1 MPRVLASLR
10 RALFLPRERPLNV
23 LARLL
28 SLDYRRRRRLR
39 TARPGPLRDLLAV
52 PFTPTDRDCRRV
64 EYVAIDLETTGLDP
78 ARDEIVS
85 VGFVCLN
92 GLRID
97 LGSACHRLVRQTR
110 AIPERSAVI
119 HQITDDAAAGGDS
132 LEAVV
137 AELLPVLAGRV
148 LIAHHARVELGFLG
162 AACERLYGG
171 RPLLPVVDTQFLAQR
186 RLERRN
192 QPFAARELRLAAL
205 RSRYNL
211 PRYRAHDA
219 LSDALAAAELFAA
232 QVAECDT
239 GQPLPLKRFLL
250 PQ

>member
-1 MPRVLASLR
+1 MLAQ
-10 RALFLPRERPLNV
+10 
-23 LARLL
+23 LL

-39 TARPGPLRDLLAV
+39 TASPGPLRDLLAV
-52 PFTPTDRDCRRV
+52 PFPPPGRDCRSV
-64 EYVAIDLETTGLDP
+64 EYVALDLETTGLDP

-85 VGFVCLN
+85 FGFVCLS

-97 LGSACHRLVRQTR
+97 LATARHRLVLQTR
-110 AIPERSAVI
+110 AIPEQSAVI
-119 HQITDDAAAGGDS
+119 HQITDDAAAKGQP
-132 LEAVV
+132 LAAVV

-148 LIAHHARVELGFLG
+148 LIAHHARIELGFLG

-171 RPLLPVVDTQFLAQR
+171 RLLLPVVDTQHLAQR
-186 RLERRN
+186 WLERRN
-192 QPFAARELRLAAL
+192 KPFAGKELRLAAL